1 MDQWEDKPSMAYK
14 AKEFYCKTTLQALG
28 VAFELVSK
36 WDPELQDEIA
46 DWREDLVFSM
56 GILPNGPHMC
66 VKREGRRVKY
76 LGLGEKNPEV
86 SILFKNMDSALLSF
100 TGQIGTPGLAAQR
113 RFLVKG
119 AVSESIK
126 IARALEIVQ
135 KFLFPSIILNKI
147 FKNPPRFS
155 VEQLITK
162 AKVYAA
168 IGPAIAMNYS
178 K

>member
-1 MDQWEDKPSMAYK
+1 MDQWDEKPSAAYK
-14 AKEFYCKTTLQALG
+14 FKEFYCKTTLQALG
-28 VAFELVSK
+28 TAFELVSK
-36 WDPELQDEIA
+36 WDKGLQEEIA
-46 DWREDLVFSM
+46 DWEPDLVFSM
-56 GILPNGPHMC
+56 GILPSGPYMS
-66 VKREGRRVKY
+66 VKREGNQVRY
-76 LGLGEKNPEV
+76 LGLGEKDPGV
-86 SILFKNMDSALLSF
+86 SILFKNLDGALLSF

-119 AVSESIK
+119 AVSESVK

-135 KFLFPSIILNKI
+135 KFLFPSIILKKI

-155 VEQLITK
+155 TADLITK

-168 IGPAIAMNYS
+168 IGPAIAMNYG

>member
-1 MDQWEDKPSMAYK
+1 MDQWEDKPSAVYK
-14 AKEFYCKTTLQALG
+14 FKEFYCKTTLQALG
-28 VAFELVSK
+28 AAFELVSK

-46 DWREDLVFSM
+46 DWEPDLVFSM
-56 GILPNGPHMC
+56 GILPDGPHMTA
-66 VKREGRRVKY
+66 RRVGRQVEY
-76 LGLGEKNPEV
+76 LGLGEKDPTV
-86 SILFKNMDSALLSF
+86 SILFKNLDSALLSF

-119 AVSESIK
+119 AVSESVK
-126 IARALEIVQ
+126 IARALEMVQ

-147 FKNPPRFS
+147 FKNPPRFTHA
-155 VEQLITK
+155 QLITK

>member
-1 MDQWEDKPSMAYK
+1 MDQRDEKLSTAYK
-14 AKEFYCKTTLQALG
+14 VKEFYCQTTLKALG
-28 VAFELVSK
+28 TAFELVSK

-46 DWREDLVFSM
+46 DWEENLVFSM
-56 GILPNGPHMC
+56 GILPNGPYMTAQ
-66 VKREGRRVKY
+66 REGRRVRY
-76 LGLGEKNPEV
+76 LGLGEKNPSV
-86 SILFKNMDSALLSF
+86 SILFKNMDSALMSF

-119 AVSESIK
+119 SVSESIK
-126 IARALEIVQ
+126 VARGLEIVQ

-147 FKNPPRFS
+147 FKNPPRYS
-155 VEQLITK
+155 YEQLLTK